1 MPPEEAARSL
11 LTRDGVRLAYWLTPA
26 RERAA
31 ASPRRA
37 VLLLHGMASN
47 HTRWSE
53 FCARTR
59 LSASW
64 DLLRLDLRGH
74 GDSLVRGRVDM
85 SIWCED
91 LAEILA
97 QEGIDE
103 TVVVGHCLG
112 ANLAL
117 HFANRMPEKVR
128 GLVLIEPMLPE
139 ALTGQLAAAARWR
152 PLFQALVP
160 FLRLAA
166 KLGLHRRCLRALDL
180 EALDRQAR
188 ETLAR
193 TGEFPAARFASVRE
207 DLQSLPLVIYL
218 QDLIAVT
225 GPLPALSRIDAPA
238 LVLLAGG
245 GGFGD
250 TAATARA
257 LAPLPHGEIRRIAAQ
272 HWIPTEQPE
281 ALREAVEQWCR
292 DPDSAPH
299 ACVPGRFRLDAKG
312 GRE

>member
-1 MPPEEAARSL
+1 MPPEAAARSL
-11 LTRDGVRLAYWLTPA
+11 LARDGVRLAYWLTPA
-26 RERAA
+26 RERAS

-37 VLLLHGMASN
+37 VLLLHGLASN

-53 FCARTR
+53 FCAHTG

-64 DLLRLDLRGH
+64 NLLRLDLRGH
-74 GDSLVRGRVDM
+74 GDSLVRGRVGM
-85 SIWCED
+85 SIWCKD

-97 QEGIDE
+97 QEGIGE

-117 HFANRMPEKVR
+117 HFAHQMPEKAR

-152 PLFQALVP
+152 PLLQALVP
-160 FLRLAA
+160 VLLLAA
-166 KLGLHRRCLRALDL
+166 RLGLHRHGLRALDL
-180 EALDRQAR
+180 AALDRHAR
-188 ETLAR
+188 ETLAA

-207 DLQSLPLVIYL
+207 DLQTLPLVIYL

-225 GPLPALSRIDAPA
+225 GPLPALSRIEAPA
-238 LVLLAGG
+238 LVLLASG

-250 TAATARA
+250 TAATESA
-257 LAPLPHGEIRRIAAQ
+257 LAALPRCEVRRLPAQ
-272 HWIPTEQPE
+272 HWIPTEQPK
-281 ALREAVEQWCR
+281 ALREAVELWCAGR
-292 DPDSAPH
+292 A
-299 ACVPGRFRLDAKG
+299 ATPG
-312 GRE
+312 